1 MIKINFSSLAAVYSN
16 MRPAAM
22 GLADSIH
29 LYLTEVLS
37 ILTDDVFDAFPR
49 LGAEV
54 HSQVSSIAPA
64 LICC

>member
-1 MIKINFSSLAAVYSN
+1 MIKIDISSLAAVYSN

-22 GLADSIH
+22 GLADNIH
-29 LYLTEVLS
+29 RYLTEVLS

-64 LICC
+64 LNC